1 MAPNPIVLNK
11 AKALFPHLDFGFLPW
26 FVGAI
31 VPAAVCAVGLPL
43 ILRWA
48 CGLGGD
54 NQMQDHKSSSSK
66 NDSSVV
72 KHAQTELDQ
81 MGSVTSKEWVSNN
94 NYCLYVLH
102 HAYHYTKQLCLVLL
116 LCLGLWVTSSYT
128 KLDAT
133 LVALLGIVALLL
145 LGTITWKDVASNTNA
160 ASIIVYS
167 RIRGGGGMHFT
178 HANVPLI
185 VGHAF
190 LVGWVCYNRTTA
202 FRSRCICLSWS

>member
-48 CGLGGD
+48 CGLGGN
-54 NQMQDHKSSSSK
+54 NQMQDHKSSSSN
-66 NDSSVV
+66 NDNSVV

-81 MGSVTSKEWVSNN
+81 MGSVTSKEWVSNH
-94 NYCLYVLH
+94 CLYACILN
-102 HAYHYTKQLCLVLL
+102 HAYMFITTTQQLCLVLL
-116 LCLGLWVTSSYT
+116 LCLGLWITSSYT

-145 LGTITWKDVASNTNA
+145 MGTITWKDVASNTNA
-160 ASIIVYS
+160 ASIILYP
-167 RIRGGGGMHFT
+167 RNKGWDGMDK
-178 HANVPLI
+178 
-185 VGHAF
+185 
-190 LVGWVCYNRTTA
+190 
-202 FRSRCICLSWS
+202 